1 MQRNDRIHLLRLSLI
16 RRPYR
21 SLLKAG
27 RSHAAFDEE
36 YVSHLVDELSGK
48 HPILDSMAGYG
59 SLMYLCSK
67 KGIPSISIEVNVP
80 LYLWQLMRNPNFS
93 QVFIRIVDM
102 LLSEKNRWPKIR
114 KRADVSSSWF
124 LPDALNVLRE
134 LTQLSTSLC
143 RETVNLPEIEP
154 EVIAA
159 AVIVPFCG
167 RLSCYTESGN
177 NPTWVK
183 QGGVVVYKN
192 WEKDFKNYLSVL
204 RSYLSKII
212 SESVPN
218 IEHKNILGNCRKIS
232 FAHIRFGSLL
242 TSPSYPNRMD
252 YHKMFLPETVFC
264 DSLEIPGIKSLSP
277 TEYIGSTEVKGT
289 SPKRSGLQTVD
300 AFLDYVLSESDKNKR
315 NDNIVYYY
323 PYFANYF
330 SGLYEAFKNIAAAVD
345 SDFSGFVIVQ
355 NNHFRRK
362 EVPVAQAVSEMWR
375 NLGFD
380 AAVIPTDEVF
390 HTGTLNPRARGIK
403 AKQSKFTIRVVK

>member
-1 MQRNDRIHLLRLSLI
+1 MERNDKINLSRLSLI

-21 SLLKAG
+21 SLLKVG
-27 RSHAAFDEE
+27 RSHAAFDEK
-36 YVSHLVDELSGK
+36 YVSHLIDELGGK
-48 HPILDSMAGYG
+48 YPILDPMAGYG

-67 KGIPSISIEVNVP
+67 KGIPSISIEINVP

-93 QVFIRIVDM
+93 QVFIRIIDI
-102 LLSEKNRWPKIR
+102 LLNEKNRWPKIR
-114 KRADVSSSWF
+114 KRADVSDSWF
-124 LPDALNVLRE
+124 LPDALDVLRK

-143 RETVNLPEIEP
+143 RETANLPEIEP

-159 AVIVPFCG
+159 AVIVPFSG
-167 RLSCYTESGN
+167 RLSCYTESEN

-183 QGGVVVYKN
+183 QGGIVVYKN

-204 RSYLSKII
+204 RSYLNKTN

-232 FAHIRFGSLL
+232 FTHIRFGSLL

-264 DSLEIPGIKSLSP
+264 DSLEIPEIKSLSP
-277 TEYIGSTEVKGT
+277 TEYVGSTEVKGT
-289 SPKRSGLQTVD
+289 SPKRSELQTVD

-315 NDNIVYYY
+315 NDNMVYYY

-330 SGLYEAFKNIAAAVD
+330 SGLFEAFKNIAAAVD
-345 SDFSGFVIVQ
+345 SDFSGFIIVQ

-403 AKQSKFTIRVVK
+403 AKQSKFTIKVTK